1 MRGCVGLQAAEGAQ
15 VTRLD
20 WLACAFGLA
29 LLLAAF
35 T

>member
-1 MRGCVGLQAAEGAQ
+1 MRRVGREESK

-29 LLLAAF
+29 LLMAVSL
-35 T
+35 